1 MEFTERK
8 LVTELIICLGLLRD
22 KKRVYNYK
30 DVRDFL
36 NLYEPEERNRFFYD
50 KLYHIIIGR
59 NNQVS
64 IQKTILILLIGHKIK
79 DELYFIFSRIFH
91 YREEEF
97 FRIVIPLIQTFSRN
111 LQIYGGKSLTKVITD
126 DGTLT
131 IHKDNLIVDNHDLNE
146 RMIFE
151 DFEYQSILTYRPIGR
166 ILFDFSEYI
175 NFPFNSYNKLIKWIK
190 SPYNKNLDEL
200 NEWCYFRSGVL
211 LKFLK
216 NTFNQVFYDIGGS
229 TKYSYYH
236 LSIIKN
242 QLSKLNYSY
251 SKEFKTKD
259 EIDSLFLILNFKEDL
274 KLLFQLHNK
283 NRLVSY
289 TDLLENLFFD
299 DNQTFLSVLR
309 SWGYPISNFQFGEVL
324 PQDQDNFPEIS
335 LPDTIEIIP
344 KREFFRNF
352 WSLPKL

>member
-1 MEFTERK
+1 M
-8 LVTELIICLGLLRD
+8 
-22 KKRVYNYK
+22 
-30 DVRDFL
+30 
-36 NLYEPEERNRFFYD
+36 
-50 KLYHIIIGR
+50 
-59 NNQVS
+59 
-64 IQKTILILLIGHKIK
+64 
-79 DELYFIFSRIFH
+79 
-91 YREEEF
+91 
-97 FRIVIPLIQTFSRN
+97 
-111 LQIYGGKSLTKVITD
+111 
-126 DGTLT
+126 
-131 IHKDNLIVDNHDLNE
+131 
-146 RMIFE
+146 
-151 DFEYQSILTYRPIGR
+151 
-166 ILFDFSEYI
+166 
-175 NFPFNSYNKLIKWIK
+175 
-190 SPYNKNLDEL
+190 
-200 NEWCYFRSGVL
+200 
-211 LKFLK
+211 K

-236 LSIIKN
+236 LSNIKN